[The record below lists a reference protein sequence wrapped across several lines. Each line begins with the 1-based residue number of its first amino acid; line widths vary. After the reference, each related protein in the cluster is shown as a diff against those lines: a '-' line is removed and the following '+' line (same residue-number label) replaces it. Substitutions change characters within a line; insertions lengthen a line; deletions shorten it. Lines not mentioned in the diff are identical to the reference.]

1 MSLKR
6 AQISVAPTF
15 EVETPIGF
23 GIVDVGLS
31 KEHTLELD
39 LADADNL
46 QTYVIVH
53 VGNSLDDISTGGS
66 SAFADFTWKDIF
78 ARELPTPRF
87 CDYIRIIIEQVP
99 DGLAPDVAHPV
110 NIVTTGTGLPAINY
124 NATGPCD
131 IQFIM
136 PRNDG
141 TVEIDSGTAA
151 HIGIEVPTE
160 NQGRLKATLIIK
172 LLADHP

>member
-15 EVETPIGF
+15 EVETPVGF
-23 GIVDVGLS
+23 GIVDVGLA
-31 KEHTLELD
+31 KEHILELD
-39 LADADNL
+39 LAGADNL

-53 VGNSLDDISTGGS
+53 VGDSLDDIGSS

-87 CDYIRIIIEQVP
+87 CDYIRILIEQVP

-110 NIVTTGTGLPAINY
+110 NIVTTGSGIPSINY

-136 PRNDG
+136 PRNSG
-141 TVEIDSGTAA
+141 TPEIDSGTAA
-151 HIGIEVPTE
+151 HIAVEVPAE
-160 NQGRLKATLIIK
+160 NAGRLKATLVIK